1 MKIKHSNWKM
11 SILYNV
17 IILEI
22 DLKTFLKIFIMIV
35 FLAINLKS
43 SAMKTN

>member
-1 MKIKHSNWKM
+1 M

-35 FLAINLKS
+35 LLAINLKS
-43 SAMKTN
+43 SAMMTN